1 MKWTKWL
8 DNNKLISYQCAASI
22 SLPSWLW
29 IVVYIVGI
37 ASLVKY
43 DLDGHWNFGSMLL
56 KLGLST
62 VYIGTMP
69 VKKAIIIVGK
79 YQLNFYIIQI
89 FAVVQLPK
97 TNTSTWRIP
106 CFTCKLQLR
115 ITSTIHLK
123 KIKTKMK
130 VAYITGHTFSMTESD
145 LYIIIHNSPIT
156 K

>member
-1 MKWTKWL
+1 
-8 DNNKLISYQCAASI
+8 
-22 SLPSWLW
+22 
-29 IVVYIVGI
+29 
-37 ASLVKY
+37 
-43 DLDGHWNFGSMLL
+43 MLL

-69 VKKAIIIVGK
+69 VKKAIIIVSCYG
-79 YQLNFYIIQI
+79 LNFYILQI

-97 TNTSTWRIP
+97 TNTSTWRVP
-106 CFTCKLQLR
+106 RFTCKLQLR

-130 VAYITGHTFSMTESD
+130 VAYITGHTFSMTETG